1 MSQAYISQMLR
12 ERVASQAKYRCG
24 YCLTQEAVVG
34 MPMEID
40 HLVPEASGGPTEE
53 QNLWLACSPCND
65 AKGCRIVAIDPASGE
80 VVRLFNP
87 RYQVWSEHFAW
98 SENGELIVGSTPIGR
113 ATVLAL
119 KLNRPTVVRARQA
132 WFSVGWHPPRD

>member
-1 MSQAYISQMLR
+1 
-12 ERVASQAKYRCG
+12 
-24 YCLTQEAVVG
+24 
-34 MPMEID
+34 MEID
-40 HLVPEASGGPTEE
+40 HLVPEAFGGPTEE

-65 AKGCRIVAIDPASGE
+65 AKGCRIVATDPASGE